1 MLEYTAAVVLGLC
14 AGFLFNKLAAVQIK
28 KRTKAGDKPKDIS
41 KLSVVIPWML
51 ISAALFAAIVWRE
64 DKWLARIE
72 LFIYISILLNIAG
85 VDYVVRKIPNELLL
99 TLLVVKT
106 TFLVIALVNREP
118 FFESV
123 FPYIIGLFVGLVL
136 FFIPAMLKVSIGAG
150 DLKFSAII
158 GFCLGY
164 LLFLQAMI
172 TMAVMILLY
181 LVYLL
186 VTKKGNL
193 KTVTAM
199 GPYLAIGS
207 VLTMLFPYT
216 AFVVG

>member
-1 MLEYTAAVVLGLC
+1 MFEYFVAVILGLC
-14 AGFLFNKLAAVQIK
+14 AGFLFNRLAAVQIK
-28 KRTKAGDKPKDIS
+28 KRTKSGEKPKDIS
-41 KLSVVIPWML
+41 KLPVVILWML

-64 DKWLARIE
+64 DKWLTRIE
-72 LFIYISILLNIAG
+72 LFIYTSVLLNIAC
-85 VDYVVRKIPNELLL
+85 VDFKIRKIPNELLL
-99 TLLVVKT
+99 VLLVAKT
-106 TFLVIALVNREP
+106 VFLSLALIDGEP
-118 FFESV
+118 FKVVMLPSLL
-123 FPYIIGLFVGLVL
+123 GLVVGFVL
-136 FFIPAMLKVSIGAG
+136 FFLPALLRVSIGAG
-150 DLKFSAII
+150 DLKFSAVI

-164 LLFLQAMI
+164 RLFLQAMI
-172 TMAVMILLY
+172 LMAVFVLIY

-216 AFVVG
+216 AFMAG